1 MEYLKNVLIAFVIL
15 IYSVFKMDKNYYPQV
30 FLENHKYIIK
40 VEKDDLKTL
49 PHDSDEETDE
59 SDESDK
65 KAYDKE

>member
-1 MEYLKNVLIAFVIL
+1 MEYLKNALIAFVIL

-49 PHDSDEETDE
+49 PYDSDEETDE